1 MVVAVVVVVVV
12 VMVMVIVLLAIARQE
27 QFIGIRESS
36 HYCRGVFLGGS
47 RGRRRRRG
55 RRDEGK

>member
-12 VMVMVIVLLAIARQE
+12 VVVMVIVLLAIARQE

-36 HYCRGVFLGGS
+36 HYCRGGS
-47 RGRRRRRG
+47 F
-55 RRDEGK
+55 